1 MEFFLDVDGVILDFE
16 AAFVDFVRDEYL
28 PDLPADY
35 TLQSWELATDF
46 NTLDIGKVWQN
57 FVDSDQ
63 FTRLNL
69 LVDTDSFNQLS
80 DRHSVYLITN
90 LAKPQNDSR
99 RKNLERYQLRY
110 KDLFLAGHHNFND
123 DSYPTKS
130 AVISKLHHN
139 GERMVFLDD
148 HPRNCQ
154 DVKSAFGNSEVFLMS
169 RPHNKGLEDPIWTRV
184 DDWKDFLEKAM

>member
-1 MEFFLDVDGVILDFE
+1 MEFYLDVDGVILDFE

-28 PDLPADY
+28 PDLPLGFI
-35 TLQSWELATDF
+35 LQSWELANDF
-46 NTLDIGKVWQN
+46 NTLDIDEVWHN
-57 FVDSDQ
+57 FMDSDQ

-80 DRHSVYLITN
+80 EQHPVYLITN
-90 LAKPQNDSR
+90 LAKPQYESR
-99 RKNLERYQLRY
+99 RKNLERYQLQY
-110 KDLFLAGHHNFND
+110 KELFLAGHHNFND

-130 AVISKLHHN
+130 TVISKLHRK

-154 DVKSAFGNSEVFLMS
+154 EVKSAFGNSEVFLMS
-169 RPHNKGLEDPIWTRV
+169 RPHNKGLEDSMWTRV
-184 DDWKDFLEKAM
+184 DDWKDFLDKAM